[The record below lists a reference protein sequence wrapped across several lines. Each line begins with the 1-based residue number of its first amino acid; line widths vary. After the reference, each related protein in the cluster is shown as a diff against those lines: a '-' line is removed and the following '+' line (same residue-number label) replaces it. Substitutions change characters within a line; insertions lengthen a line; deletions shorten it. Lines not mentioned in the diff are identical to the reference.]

1 MLVSRVVDTYYD
13 NECPNHCQLSSNTA
27 PSYGENN
34 ILSSAFTT
42 NKTEKSIRC
51 TNTLLALLSARPVLL
66 RLLPSIWVLI
76 DKYSKCKYT
85 LSNLGT
91 LIFKFTLAHIH
102 SLHMHTIML
111 IETNQCPLTQLINS
125 HMNPIK
131 VTRNTSPYSFIRHL
145 ETLC

>member
-1 MLVSRVVDTYYD
+1 MPQSLSTKL
-13 NECPNHCQLSSNTA
+13 QLRTKFSPKKTSYLA
-27 PSYGENN
+27 CIPPVKPSQ
-34 ILSSAFTT
+34 
-42 NKTEKSIRC
+42 SIRY
-51 TNTLLALLSARPVLL
+51 TNQLLALISDRPVLL

-131 VTRNTSPYSFIRHL
+131 VTRNSSPSSFIRHL